1 VQTPRTYS
9 YLKSFEGQ
17 LSQRSGMLKYFDPD
31 KGDPFYSVYNVSHGT
46 FAEYKVMWRQ
56 MIPQIRAAV
65 IGPVEDEYLGRISP
79 VTQHVVSVIAAQ
91 NEDEAHYLCAML
103 NSSIATCISASYST
117 GKSYGTPSVLDH
129 VPIPQFHK
137 NNDVHMMLVDLSR
150 QAHITIGASKNL
162 GDLEDEVDKYA
173 ADTYGVAR
181 ALLPSLKAEAMK
193 VARVSPAA
201 MLPLED
207 DDT

>member
-1 VQTPRTYS
+1 
-9 YLKSFEGQ
+9 
-17 LSQRSGMLKYFDPD
+17 
-31 KGDPFYSVYNVSHGT
+31 
-46 FAEYKVMWRQ
+46 
-56 MIPQIRAAV
+56 
-65 IGPVEDEYLGRISP
+65 
-79 VTQHVVSVIAAQ
+79 
-91 NEDEAHYLCAML
+91 
-103 NSSIATCISASYST
+103 
-117 GKSYGTPSVLDH
+117 
-129 VPIPQFHK
+129 
-137 NNDVHMMLVDLSR
+137 MLVDLSR